1 MQAAVLRNRLT
12 GIALHPH
19 LTVLN
24 IVLDGIQNLLCIGD
38 SQNLEIHIPEVD
50 RIEGVVLTGN
60 DDGAFVDWGSD
71 FEADAS
77 VRRKMNLVV
86 SKPTSSV

>member
-1 MQAAVLRNRLT
+1 MSLGGDAPNFV
-12 GIALHPH
+12 
-19 LTVLN
+19 
-24 IVLDGIQNLLCIGD
+24 IQNLLCIGD

-60 DDGAFVDWGSD
+60 DDGAFVDWSSD